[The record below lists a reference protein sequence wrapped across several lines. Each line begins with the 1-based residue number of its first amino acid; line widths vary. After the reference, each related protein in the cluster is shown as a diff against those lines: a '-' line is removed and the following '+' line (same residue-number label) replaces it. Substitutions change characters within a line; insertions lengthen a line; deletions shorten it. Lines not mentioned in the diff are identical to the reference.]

1 MNKHITLE
9 QALAPNAVSVW
20 VINKTNLNRRIK
32 TLGELHL
39 TVFLENGQKEPL
51 KISPTWL
58 PENIANQVPI
68 KYLRD
73 SIDLR
78 KAYNNGL
85 IGFVSPEY
93 AEVLL
98 NQNGSEEERE
108 RLDEMERQIDEAA
121 TAKTLSQTPVKIHM
135 ADRTPGYEEDE
146 DDQVQER
153 KSKSV
158 IKTKNMGDHVERP
171 EENGLDDDFRAWLRS
186 TENLD
191 EVAMLGALRMRGQF
205 SRKELIHMAGRA
217 HIRRMPRIIAS
228 IKAKANRT
236 K

>member
-9 QALAPNAVSVW
+9 QALAPNATSVW
-20 VINKTNLNRRIK
+20 VINKTNQNRRIK
-32 TLGELHL
+32 ALGELHL
-39 TVFLENGQKEPL
+39 TVFLENGQREPI

-58 PENIANQVPI
+58 PENIANQVPV

-73 SIDLR
+73 SVDLR
-78 KAYNNGL
+78 KAYNNDL

-135 ADRTPGYEEDE
+135 ADRTPGYEED
-146 DDQVQER
+146 DAPTQGA
-153 KSKSV
+153 S
-158 IKTKNMGDHVERP
+158 IKAANMGDHVDRP
-171 EENGLDDDFRAWLRS
+171 EEAGLDDDFRAWLRS
-186 TENLD
+186 TESLD
-191 EVAMLGALRMRGQF
+191 EVAMLGALRMRGHF
-205 SRKELIHMAGRA
+205 SHKELLHMATRA
-217 HIRRMPRIIAS
+217 HIRRMPKIIAS
-228 IKAKANRT
+228 IRAKANKAARG
-236 K
+236 